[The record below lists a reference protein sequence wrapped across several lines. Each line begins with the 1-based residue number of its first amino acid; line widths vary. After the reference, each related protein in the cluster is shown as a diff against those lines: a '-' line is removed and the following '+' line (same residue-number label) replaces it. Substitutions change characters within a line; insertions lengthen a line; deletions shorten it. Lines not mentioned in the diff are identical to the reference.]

1 MPSLKEMVVL
11 AVRRNPK
18 LAQHV
23 WRLAIKTLPIERVT
37 VRVNLDTSKL
47 GVPKK
52 GQIPLQITFP
62 ANDSVIFFGLL
73 NENAWEPSEIASV
86 AAALRSGETYDVL
99 DIGANVGLFSIQIE
113 LAKRAAS
120 SAFNFSRFLL
130 FEPVPNIYACLTENL
145 RAASI
150 DNGLAFNVALGN
162 ADCSAEMVLDQGN
175 GGNNSLLAE
184 AVDPDW
190 AKTLTVQVRTFASF
204 AQAEGLA
211 FERPILL
218 KIDVQGYEPNVIAGI
233 PENVWSKVQVALI
246 EFWPPYFSK
255 LEPAIRKGLFD
266 RLAHFSRFTRLSDHS
281 VQSCSL
287 NQILDVSERGS
298 EGFFN
303 LLAQR

>member
-1 MPSLKEMVVL
+1 MEACHQITSNRTRHTSYQFGYITFRGTRRRRRQSVCVDFRGRDLHH
-11 AVRRNPK
+11 AHHDSAARVRHADKYHPDR
-18 LAQHV
+18 
-23 WRLAIKTLPIERVT
+23 R
-37 VRVNLDTSKL
+37 LDT
-47 GVPKK
+47 
-52 GQIPLQITFP
+52 
-62 ANDSVIFFGLL
+62 
-73 NENAWEPSEIASV
+73 EPQ
-86 AAALRSGETYDVL
+86 L

-204 AQAEGLA
+204 AQSESLV

-246 EFWPPYFSK
+246 EFTPLYFSK
-255 LEPAIRKGLFD
+255 IEPGIRKGLFD

-281 VQSCSL
+281 VQKCSL
-287 NQILDVSERGS
+287 NQIVDVCERG
-298 EGFFN
+298 
-303 LLAQR
+303 